1 MVLLQKPSSRN
12 KNPSSKST
20 NSTNPKPPNNN
31 ISSSFED
38 QMISILAEAGC
49 TLKNPNNIPSLPLDL
64 HKFRQS
70 LHHLFSTNPSLLS
83 QFLQGFTSFT
93 QKSPNN
99 FQTFLTTPNSS
110 RGSSG
115 NSSSGESLLRILLLI
130 PSLQLQL
137 QHVLLEK
144 LPEYF
149 DTQIAG
155 QIINLFRFLDFLV
168 DSKVFVDKLLEV
180 VSICPLNLK
189 KEIIGSLP
197 EIIGGD
203 EKNNDNVVESLQRL
217 LQEDSEVIVPVF
229 DSFSNLHLSEKLQEQ
244 VVTIGLS
251 FIRTIDAQHMP
262 FLLRFL
268 LLSATST
275 NARRIISQIRYQL
288 KFVGGMDSHSSRSKG
303 KSVADNFE
311 GLVLEA
317 LLSSLRFKNI
327 LCQEII
333 NELKSIDRAEDHKV
347 IDVWLL
353 MLIYM
358 NGGTMQKT
366 VEKVVKKKII
376 DDCLGEAI
384 FDQCIHGHRELVQ
397 EYFPSFLSVCEYLLV
412 CKEKKARE
420 FGIHLYVSLFKEF
433 SDTYSRHEILGA
445 LVTHIGSGVVYEVGS
460 ALNAMVLLAS
470 KYLQELI
477 PLSSYIIGILDYIEG
492 FNDENLHKVYEVFS
506 HLALSARS
514 NADSVGSS
522 IANELLIVVRK
533 QVSNQD
539 LKYKKMGLIGTLK
552 IVSCLGHMN
561 NATNLSSSQKTN
573 CEESLELLR
582 MSLDSCKSFPLPM
595 IMFYDELIALLE
607 RTKLQP
613 AIMDWIGKHVGDFE
627 SIFLSDLEGGQ
638 LLSGTSFCGLEG
650 ELWMNLDGDLS
661 PICLNILPLLSSL
674 QSSSPLQILPA
685 YFLLLSVVERLTN
698 QGSLGGIDALL
709 GCPLYLPSPKYLVKT
724 AWSSLTGK
732 QKEAMCLSLYYAFN
746 WIRELLNAFCTQV
759 TGSVDCTSQTTI
771 DEIIAKLLKRLRNLV
786 FLESLLNTSLKLH
799 PLPLPEL
806 HLFMEHSGSSY
817 GKPNLLG
824 HMEKKNEKRTIS
836 QSTSSDKK
844 LKRKSSTISDNGK
857 LKQPTILDVLRRA
870 GALSQEVPSERSS
883 DQLSKGS
890 ASQHEEKFPDSDD
903 SEYIEISAADKILDG
918 QIFKC
923 RALSVDCLSL
933 LAFSKAHD
941 TCCSDSAAELP
952 LHLYLLRDLCHKL
965 DCLTPQTKQN
975 LGGCIRAPFGNSK
988 VIASEFVNKIR
999 NLFPCM
1005 KKHFDCAVSI
1015 LKEGEETCQE
1025 HWKIQ
1030 SASAGNPDIHSSVV
1044 SKSSVAGSVFREV
1057 LSCMRKMLNL
1067 PDIKMNTPV
1076 LSDLLKAFQP
1086 MRVPDSA
1093 FTGIQPIPSPG
1104 NMDYLYCGVFL
1115 FMEGVMDTACSSS
1128 VLLASEVLVTLE
1140 SIVDSANFFLEGIS
1154 KSMHIG
1160 FAQRVIPSLRSR
1172 LGTSAHKLIMHNWD
1186 CDNLANGGKSKGETI
1201 QKTLQIH
1208 FQNSESTA
1216 DLLEEFA
1223 CSILPQA
1230 PVWKTKSTE
1239 EAVHGIPTLCAT
1251 TFIVWYRALFEENHA
1266 ILNKLVKEVTLQEK
1280 SRVNIQVESVKAL
1293 LIKLHQS
1300 VKVVVSLVNVC
1311 KTHDKVAVHAMAVKY
1326 GGKFVDSFLKVFDF
1340 LQAHFQAHGEIIIQL
1355 VKELQKATRTI
1366 QTLCSEAKGSKRTMI
1381 TSKIPATKRS
1391 MERFLFQVKALLHNT
1406 TNGCT
1411 FWMGNLK
1418 HKDLYGQVVS
1428 SQVYADVNTDDEV
1441 QNDIDEEEPHDHMDE
1456 DVEEQPV
1463 SICSQ
1468 QDGEAEPCE

>member
-1 MVLLQKPSSRN
+1 
-12 KNPSSKST
+12 
-20 NSTNPKPPNNN
+20 
-31 ISSSFED
+31 
-38 QMISILAEAGC
+38 
-49 TLKNPNNIPSLPLDL
+49 
-64 HKFRQS
+64 
-70 LHHLFSTNPSLLS
+70 
-83 QFLQGFTSFT
+83 
-93 QKSPNN
+93 
-99 FQTFLTTPNSS
+99 
-110 RGSSG
+110 
-115 NSSSGESLLRILLLI
+115 
-130 PSLQLQL
+130 
-137 QHVLLEK
+137 
-144 LPEYF
+144 
-149 DTQIAG
+149 
-155 QIINLFRFLDFLV
+155 
-168 DSKVFVDKLLEV
+168 
-180 VSICPLNLK
+180 
-189 KEIIGSLP
+189 KEIIGSLS

-203 EKNNDNVVESLQRL
+203 EKNNDNVVESLQQL

-275 NARRIISQIRYQL
+275 NARRIISQIRHHL
-288 KFVGGMDSHSSRSKG
+288 KFVGGMNFHSSWSKGKG

-317 LLSSLRFKNI
+317 LRSSLRFKNI

-333 NELKSIDRAEDHKV
+333 NELKSFNRAEDHKV

-358 NGGTMQKT
+358 NGGTLQKT

-420 FGIHLYVSLFKEF
+420 FGIHLYVSLFDEF

-445 LVTHIGSGVVYEVGS
+445 LVTHIGSGVVFEVGS

-506 HLALSARS
+506 LLALSARS
-514 NADSVGSS
+514 NADSIGSS

-533 QVSNQD
+533 QVCNQD

-552 IVSCLGHMN
+552 IVSCLGNMN

-573 CEESLELLR
+573 CEESLELLG

-607 RTKLQP
+607 CTKLQP

-638 LLSGTSFCGLEG
+638 LLSAKSFCGLEG

-661 PICLNILPLLSSL
+661 PICLNMLPLVSSL
-674 QSSSPLQILPA
+674 QSSSSLQILPA

-709 GCPLYLPSPKYLVKT
+709 GCPLYLPSPKYFVKT
-724 AWSSLTGK
+724 VWSSLTGK
-732 QKEAMCLSLYYAFN
+732 QKQAMCLSLYYAFN

-759 TGSVDCTSQTTI
+759 TGSVDCTSQTTR

-806 HLFMEHSGSSY
+806 HLFMEHSGSSF
-817 GKPNLLG
+817 GKPNLLQ

-836 QSTSSDKK
+836 QSTSLNKN

-857 LKQPTILDVLRRA
+857 LKQPTILDVLRRS
-870 GALSQEVPSERSS
+870 GALSQEVHERLS
-883 DQLSKGS
+883 DQSSKGRT
-890 ASQHEEKFPDSDD
+890 SQHEEKIPDSNDP
-903 SEYIEISAADKILDG
+903 EYIEISVAAKILDG

-933 LAFSKAHD
+933 LTFSKAHD

-975 LGGCIRAPFGNSK
+975 PGGSIRAPFGNSR
-988 VIASEFVNKIR
+988 VMASEFVNKIK
-999 NLFPCM
+999 NLFPSL
-1005 KKHFDCAVSI
+1005 KKHFECAVCI

-1030 SASAGNPDIHSSVV
+1030 SASAKNPDIPSLVV
-1044 SKSSVAGSVFREV
+1044 SKSSVAGSVIREA
-1057 LSCMRKMLNL
+1057 LSCLRKMLNL
-1067 PDIKMNTPV
+1067 PDIKMNMPV
-1076 LSDLLKAFQP
+1076 LSYLLKAFQP
-1086 MRVPDSA
+1086 MSLPDSV

-1104 NMDYLYCGVFL
+1104 NMDYLYCGAFS
-1115 FMEGVMDTACSSS
+1115 FMEGVLDTACSSS
-1128 VLLASEVLVTLE
+1128 VLLASEVLLTLE
-1140 SIVDSANFFLEGIS
+1140 SIVDSANYFLEGMS
-1154 KSMHIG
+1154 KSTHIG
-1160 FAQRVIPSLRSR
+1160 FVQNVIPTLRSR
-1172 LGTSAHKLIMHNWD
+1172 VCTSAHKMIMHNWD
-1186 CDNLANGGKSKGETI
+1186 CDNLDNGWKSKGETI
-1201 QKTLQIH
+1201 QKTLQIY
-1208 FQNSESTA
+1208 FQHSDSTA

-1223 CSILPQA
+1223 CSILPQTPA
-1230 PVWKTKSTE
+1230 WKAKSTE

-1251 TFIVWYRALFEENHA
+1251 TFIIWYRALFEENHA
-1266 ILNKLVKEVTLQEK
+1266 ILIKLVKEVIVQEK

-1300 VKVVVSLVNVC
+1300 VKVVVSLVNMC

-1428 SQVYADVNTDDEV
+1428 SQVYADVNTDVDDV
-1441 QNDIDEEEPHDHMDE
+1441 QNDIDEEEPRDHMDE
-1456 DVEEQPV
+1456 DVEEQPF
-1463 SICSQ
+1463 SIYGQ
-1468 QDGEAEPCE
+1468 QGGEAEPCI